1 MLGTAIGDILG
12 GFFGGSDKPYKD
24 AMDQYRQWAQKG
36 ADAQQPFWEAGR
48 NAIPGYN
55 QWLNGMSDPS
65 GFINNLLGNYQQ
77 SPYAKYLQQQS
88 IRAGQNAASAGGLL
102 GSTPFAQQLQQNATN
117 ISNQDLQSW
126 LGNVLG
132 INSQYGQGLSNEI
145 GWGANAANQLTNLYN
160 GVGGRM
166 GEAAFG
172 RRAGR
177 NQDFWNGIGGGIDFF
192 DHFFNRK

>member
-1 MLGTAIGDILG
+1 MSFFDGLGRFAG
-12 GFFGGSDKPYKD
+12 GIFGGSDKPYQD
-24 AMDQYRQWAQKG
+24 AMDEYRKWAERG
-36 ADAQQPFWEAGR
+36 AGAQTPFWEAGK

-55 QWLNGMSDPS
+55 KWLEGMSDPS
-65 GFINNLLGNYQQ
+65 GFINNLLGKYQE

-88 IRAGQNAASAGGLL
+88 VRAGQNAASAGGLL

-132 INSQYGQGLSNEI
+132 INTQYGQGLSNEI
-145 GWGANAANQLTNLYN
+145 GWGQGAANQLTNMYN
-160 GVGGRM
+160 DVGGRM
-166 GEAAFG
+166 GEGAFG

-177 NQDFWNGIGGGIDFF
+177 NQDFWNAFGGGLDFF
-192 DHFFNRK
+192 FG